1 MSLFSWLSIMYTETY
16 IFWFITLLIAI
27 FLVFYLLSTATKW
40 IHLTNK
46 TITLHTLF
54 KTKSFE
60 LAKIEQ
66 IRYNFKTPAN
76 GLKESVKM
84 QLYFYHTDGSL
95 EKMECKFIGYK
106 NFLKLVQLYKI
117 ESVSLSM
124 DLEKNNYSIPNEFFS
139 GILVLIIALI
149 VLVGSLFIMW

>member
-1 MSLFSWLSIMYTETY
+1 MSLFSLLNIMYTETY
-16 IFWFITLLIAI
+16 IYWFITLSIAI

-54 KTKSFE
+54 KTKSLE
-60 LAKIEQ
+60 LAKKEQ
-66 IRYNFKTPAN
+66 IRYYFKTPAS
-76 GLKESVKM
+76 GVRESVKM
-84 QLYFYHTDGSL
+84 QLYFYHTDGTL

-106 NFLKLVQLYKI
+106 NFLKLIQLYKI

-124 DLEKNNYSIPNEFFS
+124 DLEKSNYSIPKEFFS
-139 GILVLIIALI
+139 GIVVLIIALI
-149 VLVGSLFIMW
+149 VLVGSFIIMW